1 MSYRILIDTGGTF
14 TDGVCV
20 DERGRLLTA
29 KSPTT
34 PGNLTDGI
42 METITILARLC
53 GLDRKE
59 LLSRTTT
66 MVNGTTAG
74 TNAVLTKQGAK
85 VGIICTKGF
94 PDVIEL
100 RRAPKVD
107 MFDWRME
114 FPKPLV
120 PRRLRVEVEERI
132 NKRGEIVIP
141 LNEDSVHEAVAYLK
155 KQGAEAVVVALLF
168 SFMNDAHEKRVAEI
182 IRKEF
187 PDASCSI
194 SSTVLPMVGE
204 FERASTAVI
213 DAYIRPIIHRYIE
226 NLRELLVKEGFK
238 GELLFMQNNG
248 GTGTWKVALDTPA
261 TLALSGPAAA
271 PCAATMIGGLY
282 GENNILSVDMGGT
295 SYDILIIDKGRFLTK
310 TESMIA
316 DNRFSLPVIDVH
328 TIGSG
333 GGSIAWFDV
342 SKTLHVG
349 PKSAGAVPGPACYG
363 RGGEEATVT
372 DANVVLGY
380 ISPDYFLGGKMAL
393 KRDLAEKAVREK
405 VAKPLGISVV
415 EGAAAIYKIINST
428 MADGT
433 RQTFTRKGYD
443 PRDFTLCAAGAACPA
458 HAVKIAE
465 DLGISKVLIPKH
477 APVYCAFGMTGANL
491 KHDYSRFYFT
501 TKQNLDLEH
510 LRKLYE
516 EMESEG
522 LATLEREGVPKR
534 LRALERSM
542 MVRYHGQYREI
553 ESKWPS
559 GKINQKT
566 LDAGISAFHDRHKEL
581 FGYSDKN
588 YPIDFMTW
596 KSTAV
601 GKVSPPKFKPLQK
614 GTKSARE
621 AAKGKRDAYFEET
634 RGFVKTTVYD
644 GDKLTYGNVLEGP
657 CIIEEKMTTV
667 VIPPGHK
674 LRVGEYGDYL
684 TFKA

>member
-20 DERGRLLTA
+20 DDNGNLFTA
-29 KSPTT
+29 KAPTT
-34 PGNLTDGI
+34 PKDLTRGI
-42 METITILARLC
+42 METITALSKLR
-53 GLDRKE
+53 GLDRRD
-59 LLSRTTT
+59 LLTQTAM

-85 VGIICTKGF
+85 LGIICTKGF
-94 PDVIEL
+94 PDIIEL

-107 MFDWRME
+107 MFDWRMP

-132 NKRGEIVIP
+132 NKRGEVLIP
-141 LNEDSVHEAVAYLK
+141 LNMDSVREAVAYLK
-155 KQGAEAVVVALLF
+155 EQGVEAIVVALLF
-168 SFMNDAHEKRVAEI
+168 SFLNDSHEKQVAEI
-182 IRKEF
+182 IQEDF
-187 PDASCSI
+187 PEASWSL
-194 SSTVLPMVGE
+194 SSAILPMIGE
-204 FERASTAVI
+204 YERTSTAVI
-213 DAYIRPIIHRYIE
+213 DAYIRPIINDYIH
-226 NLRELLVKEGFK
+226 NLRALLQEEGFK

-248 GTGTWKVALDTPA
+248 GIGTWKVALDTPA

-271 PCAATMIGGLY
+271 PSAAAMIGGLY
-282 GENNILSVDMGGT
+282 NENNILSVDMGGT

-342 SKTLHVG
+342 SNTLHVG
-349 PKSAGAVPGPACYG
+349 PRSAGAVPGPACYD
-363 RGGEEATVT
+363 RGGEEPTVT

-393 KRDLAEKAVREK
+393 RKDLAERVIKVK
-405 VAKPLGISVV
+405 VADPLGVSVA
-415 EGAAAIYKIINST
+415 EGASAIYKIINST

-433 RQTFTRKGYD
+433 RQTFTRQGYD
-443 PRDFTLCAAGAACPA
+443 PRDFTICAAGAACPA
-458 HAVKIAE
+458 HAIKIAE

-491 KHDYSRFYFT
+491 QHDFARFYFT
-501 TKQNLDLEH
+501 TRDNLDIEH

-522 LATLEREGVPKR
+522 LATLDREGVSEER
-534 LRALERSM
+534 RILERSM

-559 GKINQKT
+559 GPIDEAT
-566 LDAGISAFHDRHKEL
+566 LETGIQAFHDRHREL

-596 KSTAV
+596 KSTAI
-601 GKVSPPKFKPLQK
+601 GKITAPTLQPLEK
-614 GTKSARE
+614 GDSDPSAALKGRRE
-621 AAKGKRDAYFEET
+621 AYFEET
-634 RGFVKTTVYD
+634 EGFVETAIYD
-644 GDKLTYGNVLEGP
+644 GDKLMYGNILDGP
-657 CIIEEKMTTV
+657 CIVEEKMTTV
-667 VIPPGHK
+667 VIPPGYRM
-674 LRVGEYGDYL
+674 RVAEYGDYL

>member
-20 DERGRLLTA
+20 DDSGNLFTA
-29 KSPTT
+29 KAPTT
-34 PGNLTDGI
+34 PENLTTGT
-42 METITILARLC
+42 METISALAKLC
-53 GLDRKE
+53 GLDRKQ
-59 LLSRTTT
+59 LLAQATM

-74 TNAVLTKQGAK
+74 TNAVITRQGPK
-85 VGIICTKGF
+85 LGIICTKGF

-107 MFDWRME
+107 MFDWRMP

-132 NKRGEIVIP
+132 NKRGEVLIP

-155 KQGAEAVVVALLF
+155 KQGVQAIVVALLF
-168 SFMNDAHEKRVAEI
+168 SFLNDSHEKRIAEI
-182 IRKEF
+182 IKEDF
-187 PDASCSI
+187 PEAPCSI
-194 SSTVLPMVGE
+194 SSAILPMIGE
-204 FERASTAVI
+204 YERTSTAVI
-213 DAYIRPIIHRYIE
+213 DAYIRPIINDYIHS
-226 NLRELLVKEGFK
+226 LRDLLQKEGFK

-261 TLALSGPAAA
+261 TLALSGPAAG
-271 PCAATMIGGLY
+271 PSAATMIGGLY
-282 GENNILSVDMGGT
+282 GEDNILSVDMGGT

-316 DNRFSLPVIDVH
+316 DNRFSMPVIDVH

-342 SKTLHVG
+342 SNTLHVG
-349 PKSAGAVPGPACYG
+349 PRSAGAVPGPACYD
-363 RGGEEATVT
+363 RGGEEPTVT

-380 ISPDYFLGGKMAL
+380 ISPEYFLGGKMSL
-393 KRDLAEKAVREK
+393 RKDLAEKVIKEK
-405 VAKPLGISVV
+405 VADRLGVSPV
-415 EGAAAIYKIINST
+415 EAAAAIYKIINST

-433 RQTFTRKGYD
+433 RQTFTQQGYD
-443 PRDFTLCAAGAACPA
+443 PRDFTICAAGAACPA
-458 HAVKIAE
+458 HAIKIAE
-465 DLGISKVLIPKH
+465 DLGISKIMIPKH
-477 APVYCAFGMTGANL
+477 APVYCAFGMSGADL

-501 TKQNLDLEH
+501 STKDLDLER
-510 LRKLYE
+510 LKNLYD

-522 LATLEREGVPKR
+522 LATLEREGVPEE

-559 GKINQKT
+559 GPINKK
-566 LDAGISAFHDRHKEL
+566 GIEDGIAAFHARHNEL
-581 FGYSDKN
+581 YGYSDKD
-588 YPIDFMTW
+588 YPIDFTAW
-596 KSTAV
+596 KSTAI
-601 GKVSPPKFKPLQK
+601 GKISAPKLQPLEK
-614 GTKSARE
+614 GGKDPSGAL
-621 AAKGKRDAYFEET
+621 KGKRDAYFEESD
-634 RGFVKTTVYD
+634 GFVETAIYD
-644 GDKLTYGNVLEGP
+644 GDKLTYGNILEGP
-657 CIIEEKMTTV
+657 CIVEETMTTI
-667 VIPPGHK
+667 VIPPGNK

-684 TFKA
+684 TV